1 MPDSCCAMD
10 CTNRFTKRSGV
21 VFLWFLS
28 IQKQRRDKFMQ
39 FLAIMRAKSHDRLCG
54 KHFVNGRPSKEPTNV
69 DYIPTIL
76 RDHKRCPSAS
86 TNDSDRS
93 RRLVKR
99 MKTCKE
105 VEEVHDCAQ
114 A

>member
-1 MPDSCCAMD
+1 M
-10 CTNRFTKRSGV
+10 
-21 VFLWFLS
+21 
-28 IQKQRRDKFMQ
+28 
-39 FLAIMRAKSHDRLCG
+39 
-54 KHFVNGRPSKEPTNV
+54 NGPSSKEPTNV
-69 DYIPTIL
+69 NYIPTIF

-93 RRLVKR
+93 RCLVKR
-99 MKTCKE
+99 MKNCKE